1 MKSSHFIENFAVNSI
16 GTNSIVDFAEN
27 YTEAKGLSRLAF
39 GHYNIGGTCA
49 EWIPPL
55 MPVRQRLAQQL

>member
-27 YTEAKGLSRLAF
+27 YTEAKGLSSLAF
-39 GHYNIGGTCA
+39 GHY
-49 EWIPPL
+49 
-55 MPVRQRLAQQL
+55 V